1 MIVSFVA
8 FPLFFLSGALFPI
21 DNLPEWLTV
30 LTAADPATYG
40 VDALRNLMLGTGN
53 YGIELDLAILVAY
66 TAALGAF
73 GVYSFGRM
81 KAV

>member
-1 MIVSFVA
+1 VSFVA

-21 DNLPEWLTV
+21 DKLPDWLSV

-40 VDALRNLMLGTGN
+40 VDALRNLMLGTSSHGVEFN
-53 YGIELDLAILVAY
+53 LAILVGY

-73 GVYSFGRM
+73 GVYSFGKM